1 MRIAVV
7 TEFYYP
13 HLGGI
18 CEHVHNF
25 AREARLAGH
34 HVDIITSNIDGAATE
49 RNVIRIGHSQS
60 IYFNGA
66 QARLTL
72 GFGLRSTMRD
82 VLRSGGYDVVHVHSP
97 LNPSLPLLAIDTAE
111 CAVVGTFHTWFEK
124 SHLFALA
131 RAPLQRRL
139 DRMSAAI
146 AVSHSTTLAL
156 SRYFEADWKIIPNG
170 VDLDAFR
177 PAAPPPPGIRP
188 DVPAFLFLGR
198 LDPRNGLKTLIDAFR
213 KISTSGRRA
222 QLVVVGDGPL
232 RNYYRGLARR
242 HPDITFTGALLDG
255 RASYYAH
262 ATAYACPTTKAS
274 FGITLLESMACAT
287 PVVCSDIAGFR
298 DVVSHEREALM
309 FPCGNVDALAE
320 SLVRILDDRE
330 LALRLGESG
339 RQTATKYSWPSIT
352 QRILDVYREVL
363 DFRAA
368 A

>member
-1 MRIAVV
+1 
-7 TEFYYP
+7 
-13 HLGGI
+13 
-18 CEHVHNF
+18 
-25 AREARLAGH
+25 
-34 HVDIITSNIDGAATE
+34 
-49 RNVIRIGHSQS
+49 
-60 IYFNGA
+60 
-66 QARLTL
+66 
-72 GFGLRSTMRD
+72 
-82 VLRSGGYDVVHVHSP
+82 VHVHSP
-97 LNPSLPLLAIDTAE
+97 LNPSLPLLAIDAAE

-177 PAAPPPPGIRP
+177 PGAPPPPGIRP
-188 DVPAFLFLGR
+188 DVPAFLFVGR

-222 QLVVVGDGPL
+222 QLVIVGDGPL
-232 RNYYRGLARR
+232 RNYYRGLARG
-242 HPDITFTGALLDG
+242 HPDITFAGALLDG

-262 ATAYACPTTKAS
+262 ASAYACPTTKAS

-298 DVVSHEREALM
+298 DVVSHDREALM

-320 SLVRILDDRE
+320 SLVRILEDRE

-339 RQTATKYSWPSIT
+339 RQTATKYAWPSVT

-363 DFRAA
+363 GFRAA